1 MYVVVILN
9 IKYSGIKVM
18 KNVVIRLKK
27 EKNEYVKLWVR
38 WNGWLMLKMCL
49 ILIC

>member
-27 EKNEYVKLWVR
+27 EKNEYVKL
-38 WNGWLMLKMCL
+38 
-49 ILIC
+49 